1 MVRNLSRLSAV
12 VGVLVGLSLVHSPPA
27 MAADDHAASP
37 EMVAAMQRDLGLTE
51 AQVHRRIAFEAA
63 APGIEKALKDE
74 LSNRFGGAWLNKDGT
89 QLIVGVTNPADAA
102 IARNAGAVPQTVA
115 HTLERLNAVKAALD
129 GNGQFADTSVHS
141 WYVDVVTNSVVVLAA
156 DRAAADR
163 FTSVAGEGKGMIRVE
178 PSTERPQTF
187 YNLVG
192 GNAYYINGSARCSI
206 GFAVTAPGFVSAGHC
221 GTTGSS
227 TTGYNGV
234 SQGTFAGSSF
244 PGNDYSF
251 IRTNSSWVP
260 TSSVAGT
267 ANKVLGSAVA
277 AVGSSVCRSGSTTG
291 YRCNYIQALNAT
303 VNYSQGSVFGLTK
316 TSVCAEPG
324 DSGGSFITGTNA
336 QGVTSGGSG
345 NCSVGGTTYFQP
357 VNEILSVY
365 GLTLKKG

>member
-1 MVRNLSRLSAV
+1 
-12 VGVLVGLSLVHSPPA
+12 